1 MDLHFLLSH
10 MASCL
15 NVLGCVY
22 LRVNTFTLKVFLLQS
37 SLGKRRSLDP
47 KSLRTLPNVSDTTKS
62 VLNHNPLNF

>member
-15 NVLGCVY
+15 SVLGCVY

-37 SLGKRRSLDP
+37 SLGKRQSLDP